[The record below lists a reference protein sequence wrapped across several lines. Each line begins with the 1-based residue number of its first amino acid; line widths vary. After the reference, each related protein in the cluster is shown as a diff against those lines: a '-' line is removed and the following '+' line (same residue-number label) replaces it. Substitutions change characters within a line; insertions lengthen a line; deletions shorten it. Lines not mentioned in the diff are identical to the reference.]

1 MNKTGP
7 KRMMREPSKMAPK
20 QPHEQLHSK
29 FKRGLNKEWF
39 HCVLCEYKWNKNRI
53 LPMSINTKALDR
65 LLGWI

>member
-20 QPHEQLHSK
+20 ESNEQLHSK

-39 HCVLCEYKWNKNRI
+39 HSPSQSAPNILKNQAPHR
-53 LPMSINTKALDR
+53 AL
-65 LLGWI
+65 IE